1 MHDCVFTHGALVL
14 GLLLLLCLAPSPF
27 GPWDI
32 DLLADALQGLLEQR
46 ENVEAGEVFCL
57 PAPPLFGA
65 MAAGHAAHAAHVAT
79 SASVVSH
86 VLY

>member
-1 MHDCVFTHGALVL
+1 MSDIDKTPLVL

-46 ENVEAGEVFCL
+46 ENVEAGEVFLLACS
-57 PAPPLFGA
+57 APLW
-65 MAAGHAAHAAHVAT
+65 GHGCWARR
-79 SASVVSH
+79 SRRSRGDKC
-86 VLY
+86 